1 MISKVEGLLNSSARK
16 VAALFAVPAVL
27 ALATVA
33 HADPEIRSAPLGVSF
48 GIGGGFA
55 PAHRTCAGANKEGC
69 DRLSFGHKVYAGYD
83 VTNDVTA
90 QVSYLYFNGVNRDWD
105 NARNPVN
112 ARERVASR
120 AWGVGIDWHIE
131 LLHSVTNHLR
141 AGWGRM
147 QTRQTNFLRT
157 GGTEEINR
165 IEEAPYVGAGLALAV
180 NEYFSVDASFD
191 YYFASSRSRHL
202 LYIGANTQF

>member
-1 MISKVEGLLNSSARK
+1 M
-16 VAALFAVPAVL
+16 FAVPAVL
-27 ALATVA
+27 ALASVA
-33 HADPEIRSAPLGVSF
+33 HADPEIRSAPLGMSF

-157 GGTEEINR
+157 GGTEEVNR
-165 IEEAPYVGAGLALAV
+165 IEEAPYVGAGLAVAG
-180 NEYFSVDASFD
+180 NEYFSIVASFD
-191 YYFASSRSRHL
+191 SCFARSRSRHL